1 MRINYV
7 FAVIIIATHIGC
19 ASTRFVVDVS
29 SIKVDNNIGKKVF
42 VAPGNNVSIN
52 DVQFIEYSGYV
63 KKALVKN
70 GFTIV
75 DSIDESD
82 QVVLLGYAISGPQSY
97 TESIPMFGPTG
108 IKSSSTLGHINSS
121 GNYYSSTMYDYNY
134 GITGIKQVERVYY
147 TRSIVLIAYDW
158 QLFKKTKKEKQL
170 WQTNIVSEGECN
182 DLRYVFPFMI
192 IAAEKYIG
200 KNTRKVI
207 TVEVS
212 EYDPRVKEYRDSN

>member
-70 GFTIV
+70 GFTL
-75 DSIDESD
+75 EN
-82 QVVLLGYAISGPQSY
+82 
-97 TESIPMFGPTG
+97 
-108 IKSSSTLGHINSS
+108 K
-121 GNYYSSTMYDYNY
+121 YSKYW
-134 GITGIKQVERVYY
+134 KQ
-147 TRSIVLIAYDW
+147 
-158 QLFKKTKKEKQL
+158 
-170 WQTNIVSEGECN
+170 
-182 DLRYVFPFMI
+182 
-192 IAAEKYIG
+192 
-200 KNTRKVI
+200 
-207 TVEVS
+207 
-212 EYDPRVKEYRDSN
+212 